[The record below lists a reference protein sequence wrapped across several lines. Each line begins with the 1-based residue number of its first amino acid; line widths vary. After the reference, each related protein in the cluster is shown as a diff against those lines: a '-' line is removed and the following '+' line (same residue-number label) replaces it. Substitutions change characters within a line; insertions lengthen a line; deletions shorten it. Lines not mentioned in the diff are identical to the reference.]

1 MPLLPRSPRAR
12 RRFVFIAVAA
22 PVLALAVGLTLWA
35 MREQVTYFYSPSEA
49 ARSEIAP
56 GATVRL
62 GGLVETGSVVTQQ
75 DGSNQFL
82 VTDGGASVV
91 VHYHGDLPD
100 LFREGQGVVVQG
112 AFQADGEFTASQV
125 LAKHDETYMPRE
137 VADAL
142 RREGRWRE
150 GEALPAR

>member
-12 RRFVFIAVAA
+12 RRFIFIAVAA
-22 PVLALAVGLTLWA
+22 PVLVLAVALTLWA
-35 MREQVTYFYSPSEA
+35 MREQVTYFYSPSDA
-49 ARSEIAP
+49 ARTEIAP
-56 GATVRL
+56 GATIRL
-62 GGLVETGSVVTQQ
+62 GGLVETGSVSQLA
-75 DGSNQFL
+75 DGANRFS

-91 VHYHGDLPD
+91 VTYEGDLPD

-112 AFQADGEFTASQV
+112 AFAPDGGFTASQV

-142 RREGRWRE
+142 KREGRWRE
-150 GEALPAR
+150 GEDLPAR

>member
-1 MPLLPRSPRAR
+1 MQLLPRSPRAR
-12 RRFVFIAVAA
+12 RRFIFIAVAA
-22 PVLALAVGLTLWA
+22 PVLAASVGLTLWA

-49 ARSEIAP
+49 ARSEIAT

-62 GGLVETGSVVTQQ
+62 GGLVEAGSVSGAGEGQH
-75 DGSNQFL
+75 QFS
-82 VTDGGASVV
+82 VTDGGAVVV
-91 VHYHGDLPD
+91 VHYSGDLPD

-112 AFQADGEFTASQV
+112 SFQPDGSFVASQV

-142 RREGRWRE
+142 KREGRWRE
-150 GEALPAR
+150 GAPLPEN